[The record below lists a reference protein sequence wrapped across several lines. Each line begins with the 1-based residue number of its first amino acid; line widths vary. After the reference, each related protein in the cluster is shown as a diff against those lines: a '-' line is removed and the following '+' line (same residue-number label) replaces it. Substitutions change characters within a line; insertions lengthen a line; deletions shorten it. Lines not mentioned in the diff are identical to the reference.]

1 MPQWS
6 VASPQWLVNPK
17 TSSLEYPVVNTI
29 AKSLYTNVPLCDSKF
44 GDSFPRMRC
53 RKSILWSLPLL
64 CIASMSVPAAA
75 QTTPNADGNY
85 QQLRNINF
93 SGENVNVD
101 GVTLKRDA
109 ATFQLKSGSL
119 CFLGAVKGKVTG
131 AVFVGEG
138 RLLLDP
144 PTVSERTALSALTK
158 EKEYSESFD
167 SMVMRFTD
175 NTYEELK
182 QASKPGGGS
191 CNPSHLHNAQ
201 HATRRELNYNLEAR
215 LLQDVLSPEPGG
227 LFLAFVHG
235 KHYSPK
241 TLFTIDPHGQPE
253 LSPEEV
259 ALITYG
265 ENKLG
270 IWTSFHLAPEYA
282 TGLASSSQKNA
293 VYQIDHQQLDTTI
306 DKNGRLDG
314 KAAVSLTSQVSGL
327 QVVPFRL
334 FKTLRVSS
342 VTGQNGESLNFIQ
355 EDKAD
360 DPDVWVVLDR
370 SLSKGEHYH
379 ITVAYGGKDAVLAE
393 GGGNFYPVAREDWYP
408 NSASGALGD
417 YTNYDM
423 TFRVPKGM
431 QIAATG
437 SKVSEKVEGNY
448 SVSVW
453 KSEVPITVAGFNLGS
468 FKEETAPIE
477 KPPMTVE
484 AYANTAPPDIVNG
497 AANQG
502 SLGSLNTTQMN
513 KKALEEARLSLTL
526 YSDYFGAL
534 PYKRLAMTQQ
544 TATNY
549 GQSWPEL
556 VYLPITYLYDE
567 TARHFMGLDDPNG
580 YFTVVAP
587 HEVAHQWWGH
597 DVGFGCYRDQWM
609 SEGFAHMSAS
619 LYLQFVWN
627 KQPQKFTNFWR
638 DQRKALTEKNKE
650 GFRPIDVGP
659 VTMGI
664 RLSNSKQGFDIY
676 QRLVYPKGAYI
687 LHMVRMMMFDRKDH
701 DQRFK
706 ETMHDF
712 VSTYAGH
719 AATTED
725 FKAMVEKHMSPQ
737 MDVEGNHK
745 MDWFFDEYVY
755 GTALPT
761 YNFDYSFET
770 GADGEITLSLKL
782 VQSGVNDSFRML
794 VPVYLE
800 LADGSVVRLGSTSP
814 KGNTTVQQKVPLKG
828 LKQQPK
834 RAMINYYSDVLASN

>member
-1 MPQWS
+1 MRRHKNI
-6 VASPQWLVNPK
+6 L
-17 TSSLEYPVVNTI
+17 
-29 AKSLYTNVPLCDSKF
+29 
-44 GDSFPRMRC
+44 SF
-53 RKSILWSLPLL
+53 LPLL
-64 CIASMSVPAAA
+64 CIASTSVPANA
-75 QTTPNADGNY
+75 QIAPNSDANY

-93 SGENVNVD
+93 SGESVTVD
-101 GVTLKRDA
+101 GVTFKRDA

-119 CFLGAVKGKVTG
+119 CFLSAVNGKITG
-131 AVFVGEG
+131 AAFVGEG
-138 RLLLDP
+138 RMLLDP
-144 PTVSERTALSALTK
+144 PTASERTSLSALTK
-158 EKEYSESFD
+158 EKEYSESLD
-167 SMVMRFTD
+167 YMVMRFTD
-175 NTYEELK
+175 NSYEELK

-191 CNPSHLHNAQ
+191 CNPSHLHNSQ
-201 HATRRELNYNLEAR
+201 HAERKEMHYNLDAR
-215 LLQDVLSPEPGG
+215 ILQDVVSPERGG
-227 LFLAFVHG
+227 LFVAFVHG
-235 KHYSPK
+235 KHYDGK
-241 TLFTIDPHGQPE
+241 TMFIIDPHGVPD

-259 ALITYG
+259 ALITYN
-265 ENKLG
+265 ENKFG
-270 IWTSFHLAPEYA
+270 IWNSFHLAPEYA
-282 TGLASSSQKNA
+282 TGLATSSQKNA

-306 DKNGRLDG
+306 DKSGRLDG
-314 KAAVSLTSQVSGL
+314 KATISLTAQVPGL
-327 QVVPFRL
+327 QALPFKL
-334 FKTLRVSS
+334 FRTLRVSS
-342 VTGQNGESLNFIQ
+342 VTGQNGGSLNFIQ
-355 EDKAD
+355 EDKAE
-360 DPDVWVVLDR
+360 DPDFWVVLER
-370 SLSKGEHYH
+370 PLSKGEHYNL
-379 ITVAYGGKDAVLAE
+379 TVVYGGKDAVLAE

-408 NSASGALGD
+408 NSVSGALGN
-417 YTNYDM
+417 YASYDM
-423 TFRVPKGM
+423 TFRIPKGM

-437 SKVSEKVEGNY
+437 SKVSESVEGNR

-453 KSEVPITVAGFNLGS
+453 KSEVPITVAGFNFGS

-484 AYANTAPPDIVNG
+484 SYANTAPPDMVNG
-497 AANQG
+497 AVNNA
-502 SLGSLNTTQMN
+502 SVGSLNTTQLN

-534 PYKRLAMTQQ
+534 PYKHLAMTQQ

-567 TARHFMGLDDPNG
+567 TARHFMGMDDPTG

-597 DVGFGCYRDQWM
+597 DIGFGCYRDQWM

-619 LYLQFVWN
+619 LYLQFIWN
-627 KQPQKFTNFWR
+627 KQPQKFSNFWH

-676 QRLVYPKGAYI
+676 RRLVYPKGAYI
-687 LHMVRMMMFDRKDH
+687 LHMVRMMMYDRKDY

-706 ETMHDF
+706 DTMHDF

-725 FKAMVEKHMSPQ
+725 FKAVVEKHMSPQ
-737 MDVEGNHK
+737 MDLDGNHK

-761 YNFDYSFET
+761 YNFDYSFE
-770 GADGEITLSLKL
+770 GGSSGEIILSFKL
-782 VQSGVNDSFRML
+782 TQSGVNDSFRML

-800 LADGSVVRLGSTSP
+800 LADGSIVRLGLTSP
-814 KGNTTVQQKVPLKG
+814 KGNMTVQQKVPLKG
-828 LKQQPK
+828 VKQQPK
-834 RAMINYYSDVLASN
+834 RAMINYFSDVLASN